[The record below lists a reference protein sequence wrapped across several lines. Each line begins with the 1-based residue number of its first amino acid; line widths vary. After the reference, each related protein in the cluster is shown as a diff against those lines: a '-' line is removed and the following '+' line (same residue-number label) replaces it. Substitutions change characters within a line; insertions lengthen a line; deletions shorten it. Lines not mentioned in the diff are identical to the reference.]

1 MQISKLQVGTE
12 YLASRNPQ
20 WRTRPYASINRVR
33 VLSTTPYAFGKRL
46 GVPGAFAESSRGDYV
61 KVMLLNDETGE
72 DYREMYVKAREIRGS
87 WTTSISEREAN
98 LAAERDRGRADSA
111 RREAAREQ
119 AESLAGHAQDLG
131 LKLTPYRD
139 YYGGTDAPWVFRVTA
154 ADLKAWMEQTQGSS
168 REGGD
173 VK

>member
-12 YLASRNPQ
+12 YLASRDPQ
-20 WRTRPYASINRVR
+20 WRTHPYALISRVR
-33 VLSTTPYAFGKRL
+33 VLSTTLL
-46 GVPGAFAESSRGDYV
+46 GWRENAWRESSRGDHV

-72 DYREMYVKAREIRGS
+72 DRREMYVKPREIRGW

-98 LAAERDRGRADSA
+98 LAAERDRERADSV
-111 RREAAREQ
+111 RRGAAREQ

-131 LKLTPYRD
+131 LKLTPYRH
-139 YYGGTDAPWVFRVTA
+139 YSGGPDAPWEFRVTA
-154 ADLKAWMEQTQGSS
+154 ADLKAWMEQAQGSS
-168 REGGD
+168 QEGGD